1 MHYEQIHKGQGE
13 IVMEILKVIILLVA
27 VFLEIGNTANIY
39 VLERLGK
46 VRVFEIEGK
55 LYKLT
60 DYVYKIAARPARA
73 TPRPEESEDKE

>member
-1 MHYEQIHKGQGE
+1 
-13 IVMEILKVIILLVA
+13 MEILKMIILLVA
-27 VFLEIGNTANIY
+27 VFLEIGNSLKIDE
-39 VLERLGK
+39 VERRGK
-46 VRVFEIEGK
+46 VRDFEIEGK

>member
-1 MHYEQIHKGQGE
+1 
-13 IVMEILKVIILLVA
+13 MEILKIIMLLV
-27 VFLEIGNTANIY
+27 VIFLEIGNSARIDR
-39 VLERLGK
+39 VERLGK
-46 VRVFEIEGK
+46 VRDYEIEGK

>member
-1 MHYEQIHKGQGE
+1 
-13 IVMEILKVIILLVA
+13 MEILKVIMLLVL
-27 VFLEIGNTANIY
+27 VFLEIGNSLKIDG
-39 VLERLGK
+39 VERRGK
-46 VRVFEIEGK
+46 VRDFEIEGK

>member
-1 MHYEQIHKGQGE
+1 MDGPKIE
-13 IVMEILKVIILLVA
+13 LKIDGV
-27 VFLEIGNTANIY
+27 
-39 VLERLGK
+39 ERRGK
-46 VRVFEIEGK
+46 VRDFEIEGK

>member
-1 MHYEQIHKGQGE
+1 
-13 IVMEILKVIILLVA
+13 MEILKVIILLVA
-27 VFLEIGNTANIY
+27 VFLEIGNRAKIDR
-39 VLERLGK
+39 VERLGK
-46 VRVFEIEGK
+46 VRDYEIEGK